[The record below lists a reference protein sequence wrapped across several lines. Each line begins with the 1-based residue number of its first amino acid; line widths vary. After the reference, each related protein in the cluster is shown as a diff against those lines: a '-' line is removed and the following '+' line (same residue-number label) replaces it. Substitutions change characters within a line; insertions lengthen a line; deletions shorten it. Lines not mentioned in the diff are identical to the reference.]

1 MNVLDENIVS
11 KQRRQLEDWRIHV
24 RQIGFELGRAGM
36 KDHNEVIPLLH
47 TQRRPTFFTRDHDF
61 YEADLRH
68 AGYCLVLLD
77 VKSREAAEFIRR
89 FLRHSSFR
97 TQAQRMGKIIR
108 VRHSG
113 LSWWEVGVK
122 AERVASW

>member
-11 KQRRQLEDWRIHV
+11 HQRQLLEDRGLHL

-36 KDHNEVIPLLH
+36 KDRNEVVPLLH
-47 TQRRPTFFTRDHDF
+47 TLRRPTFFTRDHDF
-61 YEADLRH
+61 YRADLRH

-77 VKSREAAEFIRR
+77 VKSREAADFIRR
-89 FLRHSSFR
+89 FLRHPSFR
-97 TQAQRMGKIIR
+97 TQAQRMGKVVR

-113 LSWWEVGVK
+113 LSWWEVSAK
-122 AERVASW
+122 TERAASW